1 MLRELIK
8 SGEALSEKH
17 DPAVK
22 VVEERPFM
30 WLGFTDAS
38 YVRLA
43 EEGIPVITSD
53 FDLFQQAVA
62 HNESSI
68 NFGALAMNHGA

>member
-68 NFGALAMNHGA
+68 NFSALAMNHGA

>member
-1 MLRELIK
+1 
-8 SGEALSEKH
+8 
-17 DPAVK
+17 
-22 VVEERPFM
+22 M
-30 WLGFTDAS
+30 WLGFTDVS

-62 HNESSI
+62 RNESSI